1 MGLNLSES
9 MCPSSDDDGMVF
21 DDVVIRCSG
30 EIHPKV
36 VEGKKK
42 VVGRIMC
49 HILSFT
55 ICLKFE

>member
-36 VEGKKK
+36 VEGKK
-42 VVGRIMC
+42 RSSEESCAI
-49 HILSFT
+49 SFHSQYV
-55 ICLKFE
+55 